1 MFVKNIS
8 TNNNYILNIYEDDKG
23 EIYFS
28 IPNVCE
34 AAQGN
39 TEKEIEKIKDKG
51 FGEFI
56 IFIENVAYLPFQYS
70 LGWISNIENNNIARV
85 VEVNTNVHYY
95 WGERI
100 KRIKELLAEV

>member
-8 TNNNYILNIYEDDKG
+8 TSDDYSLNIYEDDKG

-39 TEKEIEKIKDKG
+39 TEKEIENIKDKG
-51 FGEFI
+51 FGKFI
-56 IFIENVAYLPFQYS
+56 TYIEGVPYLPFKYS
-70 LGWISNIENNNIARV
+70 IGWISNIAGNQAFPVYI
-85 VEVNTNVHYY
+85 NVHHF

-100 KRIKELLAEV
+100 KTIHELLSEV